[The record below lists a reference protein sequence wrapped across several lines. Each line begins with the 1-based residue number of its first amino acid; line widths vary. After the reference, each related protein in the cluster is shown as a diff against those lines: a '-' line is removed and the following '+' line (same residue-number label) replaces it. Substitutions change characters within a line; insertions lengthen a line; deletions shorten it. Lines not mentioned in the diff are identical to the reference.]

1 MADAPLGARRR
12 TLAGNIRMTDRKMQ
26 PPGNLCIIIGED
38 RLRSSAMADDA
49 LECDLESRPQTVD
62 DDQTLVS
69 AAQRDTEAAG
79 RLYDKYYREVLGY
92 VYHCT
97 LDYAATED
105 LTSNVFLAAFRHLG
119 RFRWRQIPF
128 RAWLYR
134 IAINEVRMYYRRR
147 KGAGNADRQ
156 VPYEG
161 SAPAADEGPAAA
173 EEYRL
178 LHEALQELRFKYRT
192 VIVLR
197 YFEGKTMAQIAEI
210 TGAREG
216 TVKSQ
221 LHRGLIQLQEILMH
235 RGVLPQ

>member
-1 MADAPLGARRR
+1 
-12 TLAGNIRMTDRKMQ
+12 
-26 PPGNLCIIIGED
+26 
-38 RLRSSAMADDA
+38 MADDA

-62 DDQTLVS
+62 EDQTLVS
-69 AAQRDTEAAG
+69 AAQQDTEAAG
-79 RLYDKYYREVLGY
+79 RLYDKYYREVFGY

-119 RFRWRQIPF
+119 RFRWRQVPF

-134 IAINEVRMYYRRR
+134 IATNEVRMHYRRR
-147 KGAGNADRQ
+147 KRDRVARPNLFDRAGLDASHGPGSHAQATLGRATRIVED
-156 VPYEG
+156 
-161 SAPAADEGPAAA
+161 SAPSADEQPAVA
-173 EEYRL
+173 EQYRL

-197 YFEGKTMAQIAEI
+197 YFEDKTIAQIAEI

-221 LHRGLIQLQEILMH
+221 LHRGLVQLQEILIH
-235 RGVLPQ
+235 RGILPE

>member
-1 MADAPLGARRR
+1 
-12 TLAGNIRMTDRKMQ
+12 
-26 PPGNLCIIIGED
+26 
-38 RLRSSAMADDA
+38 MADDA
-49 LECDLESRPQTVD
+49 LEYDLESRPETVD
-62 DDQTLVS
+62 DDETLIS

-79 RLYDKYYREVLGY
+79 RLYDKHYHEVFGY
-92 VYHCT
+92 LYHCT

-128 RAWLYR
+128 RAWLFR
-134 IAINEVRMYYRRR
+134 IATNEVRMYYRRHHCAR
-147 KGAGNADRQ
+147 TGNLQAQHED
-156 VPYEG
+156 
-161 SAPAADEGPAAA
+161 SAPSADEGPAAA

-178 LHEALQELRFKYRT
+178 LHNALQELRFKYRT

-197 YFEGKTMAQIAEI
+197 YFENKTMAQIAEI

-221 LHRGLIQLQEILMH
+221 LHRGLVQLQEILIH
-235 RGVLPQ
+235 RGVLPE